1 MPDRLKLIHR
11 PFTHTRNLGWEGVC
25 FSETGNVV
33 APVSPFWMN
42 RKRDGRATLGKAV
55 SDVPVE
61 RNGVKR
67 RKKKRCI
74 SYLVFIHGLG
84 FLSLF
89 IVDMLFMK
97 ERINE
102 DNYRRQKK
110 ADRLIEKGTTFD
122 PMTLSLFLVSLSLSI
137 YSRLVSENS
146 VVIHWHQCYVD
157 KLPYIYKM
165 YHDNKKKIR

>member
-1 MPDRLKLIHR
+1 MFCRIVVRTFGAFDKDRNSQK
-11 PFTHTRNLGWEGVC
+11 
-25 FSETGNVV
+25 
-33 APVSPFWMN
+33 
-42 RKRDGRATLGKAV
+42 K
-55 SDVPVE
+55 
-61 RNGVKR
+61 
-67 RKKKRCI
+67 KKKRCI

-84 FLSLF
+84 FLRLF

-165 YHDNKKKIR
+165 YHDNKKKR